1 MYKRAIIDKMRLWA
15 QKNGRKPLVLR
26 GARQVGKTTVVKM
39 FGDEFDVFIS
49 LNLDKK
55 EDKCIFE
62 GDKSLKTLLEAICFF
77 KGITTERLNC
87 GRTLIFIDEIQNSPA
102 AVALLRYFYEE
113 APDIFVIAA
122 GSLLENILDTKLS
135 FPVGRVEFL
144 LMHPFNFEE
153 FLWAMNEDAAAEML
167 NNIPTP
173 DFAHQKLLDL
183 FHRYTLIGGM
193 PEIINVYGKTQDL
206 VTLSSV
212 YESLILAYE
221 EDIEKYAPYE
231 KLIPV
236 LRHVISSSFNEVS
249 SRIKFGGFGNSNYT
263 AKEVKEAFAILEK
276 AFLFQVIHPT
286 TTPFL
291 PISPSIK
298 RAPRLHILDTGL
310 INFFTKM
317 QKVLFSTKDISTVY
331 SGKIIEHIVGQELYA
346 TTNSPLESLNFW
358 VREQSQS
365 NAEVDYVIAHKGYLI
380 PIEVKSGKSGRLR
393 SLHAY
398 IDSAPHDIA
407 IRLYSGEFIKEHC
420 TTIAGKKFRLLN
432 IPYYQASK
440 TDSYLEGFI
449 E

>member
-15 QKNGRKPLVLR
+15 QKDGRKPLVLR

-49 LNLDKK
+49 LNLEKK
-55 EDKCIFE
+55 EDKGIFD
-62 GDKSLKTLLEAICFF
+62 GDKSFESVLEAICFL
-77 KGITTERLNC
+77 KGITAKMLDR

-102 AVALLRYFYEE
+102 AVALLRYFYED
-113 APDIFVIAA
+113 APDVFVIAA
-122 GSLLENILDTKLS
+122 GSILENILDTKLS

-144 LMHPFNFEE
+144 LIHPFNFEE
-153 FLWAMNEDAAAEML
+153 FLWAMNENMAAEML
-167 NNIPTP
+167 NNTSPP

-206 VTLSSV
+206 VALSSV

-221 EDIEKYAPYE
+221 EDIEKYAPRD
-231 KLIPV
+231 KLVPV
-236 LRHVISSSFNEVS
+236 LRHVISSSFNEVA

-263 AKEVKEAFAILEK
+263 AKEVKEAFAILQK

-291 PISPSIK
+291 PLSPNLK

-310 INFFTKM
+310 INFFSKM
-317 QKVLFSTKDISTVY
+317 QKALFLAKDISAVY

-346 TTNSPLESLNFW
+346 TTNSPLDSLNFW

-365 NAEVDYVIAHKGYLI
+365 NAEVDYVIAYEGYLI
-380 PIEVKSGKSGRLR
+380 PVEVKSGASGRLR

-407 IRLYSGEFIKEHC
+407 IRLYSGEFIKEHSV
-420 TTIAGKKFRLLN
+420 TIAGNRFQLLN
-432 IPYYQASK
+432 IPYYQASQL
-440 TDSYLEGFI
+440 DRYLKGLVD
-449 E
+449 